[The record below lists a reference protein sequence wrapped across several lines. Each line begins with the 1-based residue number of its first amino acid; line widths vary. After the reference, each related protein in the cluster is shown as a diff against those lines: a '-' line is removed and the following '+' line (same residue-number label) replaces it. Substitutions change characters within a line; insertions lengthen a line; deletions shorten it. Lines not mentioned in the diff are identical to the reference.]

1 MITYMAKK
9 GIFQFQI
16 DKHISYLLVKGD
28 KDEQAQ
34 KIVISGMEA
43 NINFDK
49 FAYIKVF
56 YNDEVYSK
64 GLFAISDYSLAF
76 KTDWQIIG
84 YNEEKHIIT
93 LENLLSNKSNNAIIK
108 VSAEEKPY
116 VIPTIKKTIELNG
129 LFGWESVPKGE
140 HVIRVI
146 EKRKDTYSPER
157 IVVNNEIIIKE

>member
-1 MITYMAKK
+1 MAKK

-56 YNDEVYSK
+56 YADEVYSK
-64 GLFAISDYSLAF
+64 GVFAVADYSLAF

-93 LENLLSNKSNNAIIK
+93 LENLLSNKSNKGSSK
-108 VSAEEKPY
+108 VSADEKPD
-116 VIPTIKKTIELNG
+116 VVPTIKKTIDLNG
-129 LFGWESVPKGE
+129 LFGWASVPKGE
-140 HVIRVI
+140 HVIQVV
-146 EKRKDTYSPER
+146 EKRKDLYSPER
-157 IVVNNEIIIKE
+157 IIVNNEIIIKE

>member
-43 NINFDK
+43 TINFDK
-49 FAYIKVF
+49 FAYIKV
-56 YNDEVYSK
+56 YYADEVNSK
-64 GLFAISDYSLAF
+64 GVFAIADYSLAF

-108 VSAEEKPY
+108 VFAEEKPY
-116 VIPTIKKTIELNG
+116 VVPTIKKTIDLSKLSGWLN
-129 LFGWESVPKGE
+129 VTKGE

-146 EKRKDTYSPER
+146 EKSNDHDSPER
-157 IVVNNEIIIKE
+157 IVVNNELIIKE